1 MGIVNAGMLAVYDE
15 IDPKLRERV
24 EDVVLCKDD
33 DAGDRLLNYAEEIK
47 DQNTNKKSTGTD
59 LSWREKPVGERLTHS
74 LVKGIG
80 DYAEKDAEEARQLL
94 GRPLEVI
101 EGPLMDGMKVVGNLF
116 GEGKMFLPQV
126 VKSAK
131 SYEKAVAYLEPFME
145 AEKVGTDS
153 KKEEPW

>member
-1 MGIVNAGMLAVYDE
+1 M
-15 IDPKLRERV
+15 
-24 EDVVLCKDD
+24 VLCKDD

-101 EGPLMDGMKVVGNLF
+101 EGPLMDGMKVVGNLLA
-116 GEGKMFLPQV
+116 K
-126 VKSAK
+126 VKCFS
-131 SYEKAVAYLEPFME
+131 LRL
-145 AEKVGTDS
+145 
-153 KKEEPW
+153 